1 MAFEISN
8 LYEQWV
14 IDVIVQRYSG
24 QDGLAHDDLEDMA
37 CIALNHLPPKY
48 FRHGVDLL
56 FYMSPEERK
65 ALEARIDQAIGD
77 AHVKVSEKKRA

>member
-14 IDVIVQRYSG
+14 IDEIMRRYG
-24 QDGLAHDDLEDMA
+24 TDKAFDHGDLEDMA

-48 FRHGVDLL
+48 YRHGVDLL
-56 FYMSPEERK
+56 YYMSPEERST
-65 ALEARIDQAIGD
+65 LEERIANAISSAHERVSTRYQA
-77 AHVKVSEKKRA
+77 